1 VVSPDGVYRYLAQS
15 SRQVLGWDPSEL
27 LDRTRAQFVHPD
39 DRPALNRS
47 WDRFAP
53 GSVVTTIYR
62 FRRSDGS
69 YVSIED
75 KARRIVD
82 GDSVMLVSS
91 LRSLAESEMS
101 PVRAE
106 PGSLTDRLTGLAN
119 RQMLMKRLAMALRLL
134 EYGTGV
140 VAVIFV
146 DFDRFGAVNIA
157 LGNDVGDG
165 LLVTLANRISM
176 LAEPTHTLGRT
187 GGDEFVLIAEE
198 MADEEAAIALC
209 ETILD
214 ACREPFRV
222 EGEEIIGSVSLGM
235 SATADSQYGAQE
247 LIREANLALYRAKDL
262 GRNRLELF
270 NEDLRI
276 RAIGR
281 LGTERMLRSAIA
293 EQRVVVEYQP
303 IIELTSGSVVS
314 AEALVRI
321 RDAQQS
327 LLLPASFLEVAIE
340 TGLIAGM
347 DRLVLE
353 LALAQAAE
361 WNSRLADSGFMG
373 VAINVTPDHLEDPRF
388 VDRMI
393 ERLVRHGTPASSL
406 HVEITEHALV
416 QASDSVMASLRDL
429 RDAGVQ
435 VGLDDF
441 GTGYSSL
448 SYLRSLPVDFVKI
461 DRSFLADL
469 DSERSAIVSA
479 IVELSHVLGLKVIAE
494 GVETTDQLRLL
505 EMLGCDRAQGYLFA
519 RSGPPQMVDALVFA
533 GSDHRFLELSRR
545 AAP

>member
-1 VVSPDGVYRYLAQS
+1 
-15 SRQVLGWDPSEL
+15 
-27 LDRTRAQFVHPD
+27 VHPD
-39 DRPALNRS
+39 DLPALNRS
-47 WDRFAP
+47 WDHLAP
-53 GSVVTTIYR
+53 GSVVTMIYR
-62 FRRSDGS
+62 FRQLDDS

-75 KARRIVD
+75 KTRRIVD

-91 LRSLAESEMS
+91 LRSLDGSEMS
-101 PVRAE
+101 PVRPQ
-106 PGSLTDRLTGLAN
+106 PGSLTDPLTGLAN

-134 EYGTGV
+134 EYGIGV

-165 LLVTLANRISM
+165 LLVKLASRISA
-176 LAEPTHTLGRT
+176 LTEPIHTLGRT

-198 MADEEAAIALC
+198 MADEDAAIALC

-235 SATADSQYGAQE
+235 SATADSQYGSQE

-281 LGTERMLRSAIA
+281 LGTERMLRSAIT
-293 EQRVVVEYQP
+293 EHRVVVEYQP

-340 TGLIAGM
+340 TGLIAGV
-347 DRLVLE
+347 DRLVLDQ
-353 LALAQAAE
+353 ALAQAAE
-361 WNSRLADSGFMG
+361 WNSRLAVSGFTG
-373 VAINVTPDHLEDPRF
+373 VAINVTPDHFEDPRF
-388 VDRMI
+388 VDKMI

-416 QASDSVMASLRDL
+416 QASDSVMSSLRDL
-429 RDAGVQ
+429 RAAGIQ

-479 IVELSHVLGLKVIAE
+479 IVELSHVLGLTVVAE

-545 AAP
+545 AAT